1 MLRRAVVALMMMG
14 WIATAQAQSHRNL
27 PLRYVTTLAPPSQQF
42 PMVVLVTMGIGS
54 LIWERHGHIAL
65 CVLYEHQAEDA
76 CYNYGVGD
84 FHDPGAMAWG
94 FFRGTHSFWV
104 DKQPPEDMLRIY
116 RYVDRTIWA
125 QVIPLG
131 PEQVQKVI
139 AKLETD
145 ILDENK
151 YYAYD
156 HFADNCTTRV
166 RDILD
171 NVTNGDLSKMVEASD
186 GKTFRDLARD
196 GFYGMRVPLLITDIA
211 MGRSTDREPTYW
223 ERMFLPQYLREA
235 AAKRWGL
242 TPTIIYERKECR
254 TAAGDALAE
263 CNARGIPNPDESPS
277 GRVLFALLIIALT
290 SPAWIS
296 RLVGKFQRSG
306 VAVAIIPPAILGLVF
321 WVLAIISPLP
331 YVRWNESVLVFM
343 PIDLL
348 VLFLPPDK
356 KVRYARARV
365 ALLGLV
371 FALHIVTILK
381 QPLIAP
387 MLWPLIP
394 LAVVGFW
401 PAKQK

>member
-14 WIATAQAQSHRNL
+14 WLATAHAQSHRNL
-27 PLRYVTTLAPPSQQF
+27 PLRYMTTIAPPSQQY
-42 PMVVLVTMGIGS
+42 PMVVLVTMGIGA
-54 LIWERHGHIAL
+54 LMWERHGHIAL
-65 CVLYEHQAEDA
+65 CVLYENPREDG

-104 DKQPPEDMLRIY
+104 DRQDPESMLRIY

-125 QVIPLG
+125 QIIPLG
-131 PEQVQKVI
+131 PEQVKQVI
-139 AKLETD
+139 AKLESD
-145 ILDENK
+145 ILEEHK

-171 NVTNGDLSKMVEASD
+171 NVTNGDLSKMTEESD

-196 GFYGMRVPLLITDIA
+196 GFYGMRIPLLITDIA
-211 MGRSTDREPTYW
+211 MGRSTDREPSYW

-235 AAKRWGL
+235 AAKKWSL

-254 TAAGDALAE
+254 TATGDALAE
-263 CNARGIPNPDESPS
+263 CNSRGIPNPDESPS
-277 GRVLFALLIIALT
+277 GRVLFALLIIAMT
-290 SPAWIS
+290 SPAWIT
-296 RLVGKFQRSG
+296 RKLGRFQRTG
-306 VAVAIIPPAILGLVF
+306 LAVAIIPPVILGLVF

-331 YVRWNESVLVFM
+331 YVRWNESILVFM

-348 VLFLPPDK
+348 VLFLRGEK
-356 KVRYARARV
+356 SARYARARV
-365 ALLGLV
+365 ALIGLLA
-371 FALHIVTILK
+371 ALHLVTILK
-381 QPLIAP
+381 QPLFAP

-394 LAVVGFW
+394 LVVAGWW
-401 PAKQK
+401 PAKTK